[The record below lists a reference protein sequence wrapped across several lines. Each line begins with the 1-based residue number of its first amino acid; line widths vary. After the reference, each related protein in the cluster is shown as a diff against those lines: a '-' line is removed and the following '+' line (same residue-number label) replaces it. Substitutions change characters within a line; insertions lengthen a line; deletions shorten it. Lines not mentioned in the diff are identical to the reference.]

1 MVDRSDKAD
10 AKRFRWLLK
19 GNGFYM
25 EQNSLCGNWEPNEED
40 HDDARKMIDRE
51 IRHDKYDAEDKM

>member
-10 AKRFRWLLK
+10 AERFRWLLK

-25 EQNSLCGNWEPNEED
+25 EQNSLCGDWEPSEEE
-40 HDDARKMIDRE
+40 HDDARKTIDCE
-51 IRHDKYDAEDKM
+51 IRYDAEDKM